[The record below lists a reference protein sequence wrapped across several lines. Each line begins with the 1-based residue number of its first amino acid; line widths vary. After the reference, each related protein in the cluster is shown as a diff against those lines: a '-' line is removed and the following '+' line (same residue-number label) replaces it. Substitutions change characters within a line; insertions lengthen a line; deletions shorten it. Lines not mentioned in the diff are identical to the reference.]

1 MTEAYLQL
9 LDHVGLVRRMW
20 RARRVTEGLL
30 LAVALVAA
38 AALITTM
45 LDQLAD
51 FGPAGRW
58 ALALI
63 FYTTLIATLWGLAI
77 RPAAAPHTDDFFAAL
92 MERRLPALGNRL
104 INALQLGR
112 EEKPSAPKLVEAIVS
127 DGVSAAYDA
136 DPAGAVA
143 GPALRRNALA
153 LAAALVVAILYAA
166 WAGPAAR
173 TSFMRVLLPGADI
186 APFTWTKLSVDLDP
200 GDRVLEGTPLSISAT
215 ASGRLPKD
223 ATLHWTDSH
232 DRRRTLRMAEATQG
246 AFTHTFPALEA
257 PLSFH
262 VTAGDARTD
271 VFRVAVD
278 LRPRIESMTV
288 TYRYPTYAALDD
300 RTIQDFDGHLH
311 GLPATQATLGVR
323 ANKPLERLTVKTTGG
338 REIAAAPSGE
348 EGVAWSA
355 VLELEDAGAYR
366 MKLLD
371 TQGYEVEA
379 PTTYT
384 ITLERDAPPAVA
396 FSRPGRDLQRRPDG
410 SVDFAVVAQDDLGLG
425 PVTMLG
431 TINDA
436 TETGVIRSWP
446 NDGAPRRRVDV
457 SLSQTVED
465 LGLTAGDRL
474 QYWARAVDRNPGVPG
489 ESDGPGV
496 AETRRFYILVL
507 TPEQAAAL
515 LEKQLADYA
524 KIIVELIRLQ
534 RLNRAETAE
543 TKPAEPLVSRQS
555 FIRRQSLQLADVMDR
570 NAFPGRSL
578 IAELRRLAD
587 GPMAQV
593 IGFLES
599 FRDALTVDPGK
610 TFADQSLP
618 VQDQIIDALEQLL
631 ARLDRNE
638 QVRKYL
644 KKLKKAE
651 PVKHGELTGVLAKM
665 AENLDEFLSDIKEL
679 DEKYEKLPKRRDA
692 EDISGEDLAA
702 LDDIEHRLDRWK
714 EWFKDSVDAITK
726 LPDGFVADAF
736 LAENFST
743 IFEEIEKTAAPPTRE
758 IATPVEEGAKAL
770 AEEVLEDFEMWMP
783 DHKDNV
789 RWVMEEPLEG
799 MFQVPETPLPSNLQD
814 IIGDLIED
822 MEDFDMEADDI
833 TGAWGGNMQ
842 MGWGIED
849 GPISSYAALG
859 KTGNRL
865 PNASEMG
872 GRSGSG
878 RRGRSSGQM
887 VGDTSRALE
896 GRPTPARLTNEPY
909 ESGTPNAEKQLDP
922 RGATGG
928 GKKTGGGRRGLQG
941 GTPPDF
947 VNDMERLAKNQAM
960 LREKLQQVARELAYR
975 GRPLAGVQ
983 RALDLM
989 KGAEDDYGDLRYDD
1003 AARKRKLALEAVRQT
1018 ESQIDQAVSLS
1029 LQKASHLPPDMRRE
1043 ITAGAQQALPD
1054 GYEDI
1059 VGAYYKALSRT
1070 SHQR

>member
-9 LDHVGLVRRMW
+9 LDHVQLVRRMW
-20 RARRVTEGLL
+20 RVRRVTEGLL
-30 LAVALVAA
+30 LAAALVVAA
-38 AALITTM
+38 ALVTTM

-51 FGPAGRW
+51 FGVAGRW
-58 ALALI
+58 VLALVL
-63 FYTTLIATLWGLAI
+63 YATLIATLWGLAI
-77 RPAAAPHTDDFFAAL
+77 HPARARHSDDFFAAL
-92 MERRLPALGNRL
+92 MERRLPTLGNRL

-112 EEKPSAPKLVEAIVS
+112 EEYPRAPRLVEAIVS

-136 DPAGAVA
+136 DPAQAVA
-143 GPALRRNALA
+143 RSALRRNALA
-153 LAAALVVAILYAA
+153 LAAALIVAIVYAT

-186 APFTWTKLSVDLDP
+186 APFTWTALSVDLEP
-200 GDRVLEGTPLSISAT
+200 GDRVLEGTPFAVTAT
-215 ASGRLPKD
+215 AAGRVPGE
-223 ATLHWTDSH
+223 ATLHWTDAH
-232 DRRRTLRMAEATQG
+232 DRRRALRMMTGG
-246 AFTHTFPALEA
+246 AGKFTHTFPALEA
-257 PLSFH
+257 SIAFH

-278 LRPRIESMTV
+278 VRPRIDSMTV
-288 TYRYPTYAALDD
+288 TYRYPAYAALDD
-300 RTIQDFDGHLH
+300 STIEDFDGHLH
-311 GLPATQATLGVR
+311 GLPATQATLAIH
-323 ANKPLERLTVKTTGG
+323 ANKPLERLTLAMGDG
-338 REIAAAPSGE
+338 RKIAAAPAGE
-348 EGVAWSA
+348 HDAAWST
-355 VLELEDAGAYR
+355 VLHLEGSGAYR
-366 MKLLD
+366 MRLRD
-371 TQGYEVEA
+371 AQGYEVEA
-379 PTTYT
+379 PTAYT

-396 FSRPGRDLQRRPDG
+396 FTKPGRDLRRRPDG
-410 SVDFAVVAQDDLGLG
+410 SVDFAVIAQDDLGLG

-431 TINDA
+431 RVNDA
-436 TETGVIRSWP
+436 TEPHAIQSWP
-446 NDGAPRRRVDV
+446 NDGAPQRRVDV
-457 SLSQTVED
+457 TLSQTMKE
-465 LGLTAGDRL
+465 LGLTGGDRL

-489 ESDGPGV
+489 KSDGPGF
-496 AETRRFYILVL
+496 AETRRFYLLVL

-543 TKPAEPLVSRQS
+543 AKPAVPLVSRQS
-555 FIRRQSLQLADVMDR
+555 LIRRETLQLADIMDR
-570 NAFPGRSL
+570 NAFPGRTI
-578 IAELRRLAD
+578 IAELRHLAD
-587 GPMAQV
+587 DPMAQAIV
-593 IGFLES
+593 LLES
-599 FRDALTVDPGK
+599 VRDAAGVEAGK
-610 TFADQSLP
+610 TFADRSLS
-618 VQDQIIDALEQLL
+618 VQDRIIEALEQLL
-631 ARLDRNE
+631 KRLDRNE
-638 QVRKYL
+638 QTRKYL

-651 PVKHGELTGVLAKM
+651 PVTHGELTGVLAKM
-665 AENLDEFLSDIKEL
+665 AENLDAFLSDIKEL
-679 DEKYEKLPKRRDA
+679 DEKYEKLPKRRDE
-692 EDISGEDLAA
+692 EDITGEDLAA

-799 MFQVPETPLPSNLQD
+799 TFQVPEAPLPSNLQD
-814 IIGDLIED
+814 IVGDLIED

-842 MGWGIED
+842 VGWGIED
-849 GPISSYAALG
+849 GPISSYSAMG

-909 ESGTPNAEKQLDP
+909 ESGTPHAEKQLAP

-947 VNDMERLAKNQAM
+947 VKDMERLAQNQIM
-960 LREKLQQVARELAYR
+960 LREKLQQVARELGYR

-983 RALDLM
+983 RALELM
-989 KGAEDDYGDLRYDD
+989 KGAEEDYGDLRYDD
-1003 AARKRKLALEAVRQT
+1003 AARKRKLAIESVRQT
-1018 ESQIDQAVSLS
+1018 ESRIGQAVSLS
-1029 LQKASHLPPDMRRE
+1029 LQKASHLPPEMRRE
-1043 ITAGAQQALPD
+1043 ISAGAQQALPE

-1070 SHQR
+1070 SHER